1 MSYAQVDVVVPFTA
15 PTLTGELVRL
25 EPLTIHHVLALAEA
39 AAEDPHCFGPH
50 DVPTDKIAMHRWVDE
65 AIELRNDRDPLPYAI
80 RRLEDNKVV
89 GSTRFWHTEFW
100 DHAHTGDVLTPRHP
114 NAVEVGKTW
123 LSSSAQR
130 TGCNTEA
137 KLLMLSHAFE
147 SWGVT
152 RVSMTTDSRDNR
164 SRQSIERLGATL
176 DGIMR
181 AARPCRENIEGHVAV
196 YTILNA
202 EWPSV
207 RARLEEKLARMMTKI
222 DLTVDIF
229 ASQGGYAQFL
239 REGAAH

>member
-1 MSYAQVDVVVPFTA
+1 MSYAPVDVVVPFTA

-25 EPLTIHHVLALAEA
+25 EPLTVHHVIPLAEA
-39 AAEDPHCFGPH
+39 AAEDPHCFGPN

-65 AIELRNDRDPLPYAI
+65 AIELRDDKDPLPYAI
-80 RRLEDNKVV
+80 RRLADNTIV

-100 DHAHTGDVLTPRHP
+100 GHASSGDILRPRHP

-147 SWGVT
+147 TWGVT
-152 RVSMTTDSRDNR
+152 RVSMTADSRDNR

-176 DGIMR
+176 DGVLR
-181 AARPCRENIEGHVAV
+181 AARPCPQNLDGHVAV
-196 YTILNA
+196 YTILNS

-207 RARLEEKLARMMTKI
+207 RSRLEEKLARTMTKI
-222 DLTVDIF
+222 DLTLDVF
-229 ASQGGYAQFL
+229 AGHGGYARFL
-239 REGAAH
+239 NESASP